1 MNSQPTFSFRLR
13 QPFVSALAAGLL
25 LAAAGAGC
33 TTNSSTTSSNA
44 TSTSSPATGS
54 VVASAAFFTGRSTF
68 DFVPDPTL
76 GAAGAVSNRPYWAKR
91 IRDTIGADLTKKGYR
106 RVKGGS
112 PNMLIAFH
120 VIRQEGD
127 ATSIASNYQGYKLS
141 AEQKAQANMAQI
153 IPPNGSG
160 TLVIDVI
167 DPAKKEIILRTSK
180 QTSIS
185 NLDTADAREKALGG
199 IVEDALSSIPAKS

>member
-1 MNSQPTFSFRLR
+1 MKIPFASLSRR
-13 QPFVSALAAGLL
+13 CHPFVSVLAAGLL
-25 LAAAGAGC
+25 SGAGSGC
-33 TTNSSTTSSNA
+33 TTASPGSSTA
-44 TSTSSPATGS
+44 TATSSPATGS
-54 VVASAAFFTGRSTF
+54 AVASAAFFTGRSTF

-76 GAAGAVSNRPYWAKR
+76 EAAGAVSNRPYWAKR
-91 IRDTIGADLTKKGYR
+91 IRDTIGAGLAQKGYR
-106 RVKGGS
+106 RVQGGH
-112 PNMLIAFH
+112 PGMLIAFH
-120 VIRQEGD
+120 IIRQEGD

-167 DPAKKEIILRTSK
+167 DPVKKEIILRSSK

-185 NLDTADAREKALGG
+185 NLETANEREKALGG
-199 IVEDALSSIPAKS
+199 IVADALSSVPARS